1 MARPEAPGNTEA
13 GGAGIEE
20 KTRFALQ
27 RNTVSVEMGFPFG
40 LGRISGRQFLGGR
53 GLSAELQW
61 TNPAKVCNS
70 RGFRRHE
77 KGGTAVRDGPIDGL
91 IKQVLSSRAR
101 KGSEHCE
108 NENLMAA
115 YLESSLSPE
124 ERAEFE
130 SHVADCAVCREV
142 LALSIEL
149 QAQESDHRT
158 IARTDSKKT
167 LFHFSIPI
175 PIFGVLL
182 LVLVLVAVLPR
193 FPRRSGENPPAV
205 SVSSKPS
212 RVETVAAEMKTNV
225 AAVITE
231 KNGKLG
237 PAVEEGK
244 SEKAGYRL
252 SAAAHKEVPGSVSI
266 RTAKLDE
273 AQPLPSPES
282 TARPTASS
290 LAVPVLQKMAVG
302 QGALTRSA
310 AASVRRAIYALSLS
324 ANLNSAEPR
333 GIGDKF
339 FYNNSGFWIDKQ
351 CIEHLGAVIV
361 EITTRAPEYESIL
374 KQYPDI
380 LKIAPAVIHWEGKNY
395 VLQ

>member
-1 MARPEAPGNTEA
+1 M
-13 GGAGIEE
+13 
-20 KTRFALQ
+20 
-27 RNTVSVEMGFPFG
+27 
-40 LGRISGRQFLGGR
+40 
-53 GLSAELQW
+53 
-61 TNPAKVCNS
+61 
-70 RGFRRHE
+70 
-77 KGGTAVRDGPIDGL
+77 RDGHIDGL

-101 KGSEHCE
+101 KGFEPCE

-142 LALSIEL
+142 LALSIGL

-167 LFHFSIPI
+167 LFRFSIPI
-175 PIFGVLL
+175 PILGLLL
-182 LVLVLVAVLPR
+182 LVMVLVAVLSR
-193 FPRRSGENPPAV
+193 FPHRFGENPPAV

-212 RVETVAAEMKTNV
+212 RIETVAGGMKTND

-237 PAVEEGK
+237 PAVEGGK
-244 SEKAGYRL
+244 SEKAGHRL
-252 SAAAHKEVPGSVSI
+252 SAAAPKDLPGSVSI
-266 RTAKLDE
+266 RTAKLDV

-282 TARPTASS
+282 TAQPAASS
-290 LAVPVLQKMAVG
+290 VAVPVLPKTAVG
-302 QGALTRSA
+302 QGVLTRST
-310 AASVRRAIYALSLS
+310 AASVRRAIDTLRLS

-333 GIGDKF
+333 GIGNKF
-339 FYNNSGFWIDKQ
+339 FYNNSGFWIDRQ

-361 EITTRAPEYESIL
+361 EITPRAPEYESIL

-380 LKIAPAVIHWEGKNY
+380 LEIAPAVIYWEGKNY

>member
-1 MARPEAPGNTEA
+1 
-13 GGAGIEE
+13 
-20 KTRFALQ
+20 
-27 RNTVSVEMGFPFG
+27 
-40 LGRISGRQFLGGR
+40 
-53 GLSAELQW
+53 
-61 TNPAKVCNS
+61 
-70 RGFRRHE
+70 
-77 KGGTAVRDGPIDGL
+77 VRDGPIDGL

-339 FYNNSGFWIDKQ
+339 FYSNSGFWIDKQ

>member
-1 MARPEAPGNTEA
+1 M
-13 GGAGIEE
+13 
-20 KTRFALQ
+20 
-27 RNTVSVEMGFPFG
+27 
-40 LGRISGRQFLGGR
+40 
-53 GLSAELQW
+53 
-61 TNPAKVCNS
+61 
-70 RGFRRHE
+70 
-77 KGGTAVRDGPIDGL
+77 RDEPIDGL

-142 LALSIEL
+142 LALSIGL

-175 PIFGVLL
+175 PILGVLL
-182 LVLVLVAVLPR
+182 LVVALVAVLSRVPH
-193 FPRRSGENPPAV
+193 RSGENPPAV

-212 RVETVAAEMKTNV
+212 RVETVAGEMKANDV
-225 AAVITE
+225 AVITE
-231 KNGKLG
+231 KNRELR
-237 PAVEEGK
+237 PAVEGGK

-252 SAAAHKEVPGSVSI
+252 SAAAHKDAPGSVSI
-266 RTAKLDE
+266 LTAKLDE

-282 TARPTASS
+282 TAQPAASS
-290 LAVPVLQKMAVG
+290 VAVPVLPQTAVG
-302 QGALTRSA
+302 QGTLTRSTAASVQPAINTLSLPANLNSAEPGGIGNKFFYNKTAVGKGALTQSA

-351 CIEHLGAVIV
+351 CIKHLDAVIV
-361 EITTRAPEYESIL
+361 EITPRAPEYESIL

-380 LKIAPAVIHWEGKNY
+380 FKIAPAVIHWEGKNY